1 MSPHPRGE
9 LTRERLREV
18 VSGYGLR
25 GPVRFEPIARGA
37 SRLAKGRLR
46 TASGDW
52 MLKQRSPES
61 MPPGHASFLHRFQA
75 YLDAAGVPLAPLAHT
90 PQGAWSL
97 DLGDVLVELHRWMPG
112 ERWERS
118 EAEARAAG
126 AGLGRLLRVSP
137 HFEAGPHAPSIS
149 FHRPGS
155 LSGAS
160 RAVVDAARRA
170 DPDTDAASLRATVD
184 RLVDRAERAF
194 ARAEEAG
201 LASSP
206 SMAVHGDL
214 HPGNA
219 LFESGALRAILD
231 FDAARIDRRACEVA
245 NALLHHGNDPIAGVD
260 PAAWRVELD
269 VARMRAYL
277 AGIEGALGAPL
288 LDEERRAT
296 PWLMIEACTL
306 ESVVPVAKAG
316 RFARLRADA
325 FLAYVER
332 KTAWIEAMAGS
343 LASP

>member
-1 MSPHPRGE
+1 MSADPRGE
-9 LTRERLREV
+9 LTRERLRAV
-18 VSGYGLR
+18 VNGYGLR

-37 SRLAKGRLR
+37 SRLVKGRLR

-52 MLKQRSPES
+52 MLKERSPEA

-75 YLDAAGVPLAPLAHT
+75 YLDAARVPLAPLAHT

-97 DLGDVLVELHRWMPG
+97 DLGDALVELYRWMPG
-112 ERWERS
+112 GRWERTD
-118 EAEARAAG
+118 AEAKAAG

-137 HFEAGPHAPSIS
+137 LFEAGPHAPSIS

-155 LSGAS
+155 LAGAA
-160 RAVVDAARRA
+160 RLVAEAARRA
-170 DPDTDAASLRATVD
+170 DPDTDAASLRATVG
-184 RLVDRAERAF
+184 RLIDRADRAF
-194 ARAEEAG
+194 LRAEESG
-201 LASSP
+201 LSASP

-219 LFESGALRAILD
+219 LFENGALSALLD
-231 FDAARIDRRACEVA
+231 FDAARIDRRASEVA

-260 PAAWRVELD
+260 PGAWRVELD
-269 VARMRAYL
+269 AARMRAYL
-277 AGIEGALGAPL
+277 AGVEGALGAPL
-288 LDEERRAT
+288 MEEERRAI

-325 FLAYVER
+325 FLPYVER
-332 KTAWIEAMAGS
+332 KTAWIEAVAAS

>member
-1 MSPHPRGE
+1 MSPHARGE
-9 LTRERLREV
+9 LTREQLRAV
-18 VSGYGLR
+18 VNGYGLR

-37 SRLAKGRLR
+37 SRLAKGRLT

-52 MLKQRSPES
+52 MLKQRSPDA
-61 MPPGHASFLHRFQA
+61 MPSGHASFLHRFQA
-75 YLDAAGVPLAPLAHT
+75 YLDAARVPVAPLAHT

-97 DLGDVLVELHRWMPG
+97 DLGDTLVELHRWMPG
-112 ERWERS
+112 GRWERT
-118 EAEARAAG
+118 EAEANAAG
-126 AGLGRLLRVSP
+126 AALGRLLRVSP

-155 LSGAS
+155 LAG
-160 RAVVDAARRA
+160 AARLVVQAARNA

-184 RLVDRAERAF
+184 RLIDRADRAHV
-194 ARAEEAG
+194 RAEEAG
-201 LASSP
+201 LAASP
-206 SMAVHGDL
+206 AMAVHGDL

-231 FDAARIDRRACEVA
+231 FDAARIDRRACEAA
-245 NALLHHGNDPIAGVD
+245 NALLHHGNDPIAGID
-260 PAAWRVELD
+260 AAAWRIELD
-269 VARMRAYL
+269 VPRMRAYL
-277 AGIEGALGAPL
+277 AGVEAALGATL
-288 LDEERRAT
+288 LPEERRAI

-325 FLAYVER
+325 FLGYVER
-332 KTAWIEAMAGS
+332 KTAWIESQADS